1 MKIKSLKI
9 KGFRNLKEIN
19 FEPCENVN
27 VIYGENAQGKTNLI
41 EAVWLFTGAKSF
53 RGAKDSE
60 LKGFNSENT
69 VLEAVFE
76 NNGIIQDAKIII
88 ENRRKAF
95 LNGKP
100 LSSASALAGNFH
112 AIVFSPVDLSLVR
125 DGPKERRRFLD
136 IAIGQIYPKYINC
149 LKAYTRAVTQRN
161 LILKEANKTG
171 QLNNSILSAFE
182 AEICENGK
190 KIIDYRERY
199 LEKITP
205 FLTEIYSGLTGERE
219 NLTLKYVNTL
229 GDKEFADFLVQ
240 SRRIDM
246 QSGITS
252 AGPHRDDIEFFINN
266 ISARNFGSQGQMRS
280 VALCLKLAEAQV
292 IKTLTGEYPIA
303 LLDDVMS
310 ELDPTR
316 QEYILNHINGWQVLI
331 TACEPDIINRL
342 ERGKCVKIEKGRI
355 AE

>member
-171 QLNNSILSAFE
+171 QLNNNILSAFE

-205 FLTEIYSGLTGERE
+205 FLTEIYSGLTGKRE

-240 SRRIDM
+240 SRRTDM

-292 IKTLTGEYPIA
+292 IKNLTGEYPIA